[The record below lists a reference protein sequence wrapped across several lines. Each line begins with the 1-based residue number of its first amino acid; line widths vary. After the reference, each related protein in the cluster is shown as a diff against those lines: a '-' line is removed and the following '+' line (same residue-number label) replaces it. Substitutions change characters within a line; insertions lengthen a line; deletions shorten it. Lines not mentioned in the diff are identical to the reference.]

1 MLETYGILKKNNEL
15 IEIFEDGRVPLKHP
29 IIEGGKGRED
39 QEIDFYVVDLDALTS
54 EQINAV
60 VEVFEKKMGIK
71 ADEKT
76 LRAEGFRIL
85 TKHFAWVSFNA
96 RWIS

>member
-29 IIEGGKGRED
+29 VIERGKGRED
-39 QEIDFYVVDLDALTS
+39 EEIEFYVVDLDALTS
-54 EQINAV
+54 EQLNAV
-60 VEVFEKKMGIK
+60 MERFEKMMGIK
-71 ADEKT
+71 CDEKA
-76 LRAEGFRIL
+76 LRSEGFRIL
-85 TKHFAWVSFNA
+85 TKHFVWVSFNS